1 MIMHIIFCLCQSK
14 LRFFTF
20 YLPRLAFSQLTRI
33 SHMERSEKVLKK
45 QSLLVSFFL
54 LIRSEDKVFDMGKNF
69 NSAKMRGFFKNF
81 ILGGSL
87 CDFQLRFKIVIS
99 NW

>member
-1 MIMHIIFCLCQSK
+1 
-14 LRFFTF
+14 
-20 YLPRLAFSQLTRI
+20 
-33 SHMERSEKVLKK
+33 MERSEKVLKK